1 MKEGHQ
7 PREVAVLDIE
17 LFEQDLQKL
26 HDKIVLN
33 HLHPDEKKAMTD
45 LLRSMRDN
53 YLRIHNQEE
62 KTNKALVE
70 IQKDFRLKVSF
81 DFGIRLRRGK

>member
-1 MKEGHQ
+1 MLE
-7 PREVAVLDIE
+7 IE

-26 HDKIVLN
+26 RDKIALN
-33 HLHPDEKKAMTD
+33 NLPAGEKSAMIS
-45 LLRSMRDN
+45 LLNRMWDS
-53 YLRIHNQEE
+53 YLKVHNQEE

-70 IQKDFRLKVSF
+70 IQKERRLKVSL